1 MKTRIATCL
10 LVSLGLLV
18 AGCRGSEDANS
29 SSSEA
34 QQAAPPA
41 QTAETP
47 PTSTG
52 AAEAPIVQ
60 ASAVAP
66 SKSPPSTPVITDG
79 GVPPAPDGGFQP
91 DAAPMTDGGPGTD
104 AGRPSII
111 PPPIRQTAE
120 EPRPKATAPTGTST
134 GTRPTFKVAPQ

>member
-1 MKTRIATCL
+1 MKTRIVTCL
-10 LVSLGLLV
+10 LVSLGLLI

-60 ASAVAP
+60 ASAIAP
-66 SKSPPSTPVITDG
+66 SKSPPTPVITDG

-91 DAAPMTDGGPGTD
+91 DAGPMTDGGPGTD